1 MTDFE
6 NMGPYAIALLMSIG
20 ALCAFVWGVLSG
32 ALSGADDAAIRFYC
46 SEVEND
52 AAREHTEQANES
64 QPGPRDGGVRRRL
77 HQGTG
82 RAHPGLA
89 VGRLRGAFHLGALLR
104 CHLLGWA
111 WAGTVRLTAAVANGD
126 GDATDRESGGDADR

>member
-6 NMGPYAIALLMSIG
+6 IMGPYAIALLMSIG

-32 ALSGADDAAIRFYC
+32 ALSGADDAAIRFYRT
-46 SEVEND
+46 EAEND
-52 AAREHTEQANES
+52 AAREHTEQASEC
-64 QPGPRDGGVRRRL
+64 QLGPRDGGVRGWL
-77 HQGTG
+77 HQGKG

-89 VGRLRGAFHLGALLR
+89 VGRLRGAFHLGALLP

-111 WAGTVRLTAAVANGD
+111 RAGTVRLPVAIANGA
-126 GDATDRESGGDADR
+126 GD